1 MEIIKSINDTLAFT
15 IEKEKIIGILNWFLS
30 NLPRVTPDKVM
41 MRIKKLSKYSKMID
55 FIQQIKL
62 RNETLFYFGL
72 VCLLL
77 SVVFLLLTKITN
89 VQVYHVNA
97 WYKPFKFAFST
108 FLFAWAMAWYCY
120 YLPNFNI
127 HLFNWSVII
136 LLGFEIFYIAFQASK
151 GQLSHYNLS
160 TPIYSALYSMMA
172 LAATLVTLYTAYV
185 GILFF
190 KNDFPALPIY
200 YLWAIRLGIIIF
212 VIFSFEGFAMG
223 SRLNHS
229 VGALNDNSNWLIIGW
244 SKTVGDLRVAHFI
257 GMHALQVLPLLSYYV
272 FKNTKLTIG
281 LTVMYGLLAMLT
293 LIQAL
298 QGKPLM
304 RGSKVGKEVSGKI

>member
-1 MEIIKSINDTLAFT
+1 
-15 IEKEKIIGILNWFLS
+15 
-30 NLPRVTPDKVM
+30 
-41 MRIKKLSKYSKMID
+41 MID
-55 FIQQIKL
+55 FLHNLKQ
-62 RNETLFYFGL
+62 RNETLFYYGL
-72 VCLLL
+72 LCLVL
-77 SVVFLLLTKITN
+77 SLVFIVLTKITTT
-89 VQVYHVNA
+89 QVYNVNA

-127 HLFNWSVII
+127 KLFNWAVII

-160 TPIYSALYSMMA
+160 TPVYAALYSIMA
-172 LAATLVTLYTAYV
+172 LAASAVTIYTAYV
-185 GILFF
+185 GLLFF
-190 KNDFPALPIY
+190 TNTFPDLPSY
-200 YLWAIRLGIIIF
+200 YLWAIRFGIILF

-229 VGALNDNSNWLIIGW
+229 VGALNDNSSWFIIGW

-257 GMHALQVLPLLSYYV
+257 GMHALQVLPVLSFYV
-272 FKNTKLTIG
+272 FKNTKLT
-281 LTVMYGLLAMLT
+281 LALSLLYGLLALLT

-298 QGKPLM
+298 QGKPLIK
-304 RGSKVGKEVSGKI
+304 GSDTKENLI